1 MNLKNIRFRFTKKQI
16 FNYLKY
22 KLTKNKKIFLRYRP
36 LWLSIY
42 VSDICNLKCKM
53 CPHHSNDENEFVYQK
68 HLITDKM
75 VSCETLEKIYKKFP
89 EAYLV
94 MFAGVGEPLTNMKFK
109 ELVELTSKYK
119 KKFNI
124 VTNGTLLNYELCKN
138 LLSNKYLNQISI
150 SLNASNPKEY
160 SEICNVQENK
170 FFDVV
175 KNIRTL
181 VTLKKQLKSQ
191 AEIVV
196 SGVCYNEFLDSSKQF
211 LTFCDELGVDRID
224 LHRYID
230 FDIKNKLTDID
241 DFSEGLNE
249 LYSYKKKYIKTNVNL
264 PHKISANSYKKR
276 CEWFFKN
283 LSFDSNGNIG
293 SCGRVMSPSAEYGNI
308 EDNNDIWNNKYMVE
322 MRKKVLDASDEVS
335 KYCLKCV
342 ENHVEAQNE

>member
-1 MNLKNIRFRFTKKQI
+1 MNAKNIRYRFTIKQI
-16 FNYLKY
+16 YNYLKY
-22 KLTKNKKIFLRYRP
+22 KFTKNKKSFLKYRP

-53 CPHHSNDENEFVYQK
+53 CPHHSTDENEFIYQK
-68 HLITDKM
+68 QLIMDKM
-75 VSCETLEKIYKKFP
+75 ISCETLESIYKKFP

-94 MFAGVGEPLTNMKFK
+94 MFAGVGEPLTNVKFK

-124 VTNGTLLNYELCKN
+124 VTNGTLLNIELCKF

-150 SLNASNPKEY
+150 SLNASNSNEY
-160 SEICNVQENK
+160 SKICNVSEDK
-170 FFDVV
+170 FYDVV
-175 KNIRTL
+175 RNINTL
-181 VTLKKQLKSQ
+181 VNLKKQLKSQ

-211 LTFCDELGVDRID
+211 LKFCDGLGVDRID

-241 DFSEGLNE
+241 DFSGGLNE
-249 LYSYKKKYIKTNVNL
+249 LYLYKLKNIKTKVNL
-264 PHKISANSYKKR
+264 PHKISSNSYKKG

-283 LSFDSNGNIG
+283 LSFDANGNIG
-293 SCGRVMSPSAEYGNI
+293 SCGRVMSPSVEYGNI
-308 EDNNDIWNNKYMVE
+308 KDDNDIWNNKYMME
-322 MRKKVLDASDEVS
+322 MRAKVLDSFDEVS

-342 ENHVEAQNE
+342 ENHMGERNG